1 MANLHFTTI
10 SLCHTLLR
18 LTGQTASSS
27 FSSSITMSTTS
38 ISAISMSTS
47 QASKGQATSS
57 GITMSTPMSISSTN
71 TSPAGGGQS
80 ATLPSST
87 TVLPTSTSSTPSS
100 TTSPAAQGFKIT
112 YKIKDG
118 ECKRVCCDGGAGGP
132 VKMIPT
138 CNPPS
143 QHSNCT
149 KEAEEDDRCPGEA
162 RDVCSSICGS
172 RSAHCASFALV
183 GLLAIAAF
191 FK

>member
-1 MANLHFTTI
+1 MASLHFTTMLL
-10 SLCHTLLR
+10 LCHTLL
-18 LTGQTASSS
+18 GVN
-27 FSSSITMSTTS
+27 
-38 ISAISMSTS
+38 
-47 QASKGQATSS
+47 GQATSS
-57 GITMSTPMSISSTN
+57 GITMSTSMSISSTN

-80 ATLPSST
+80 TTLPSST

-100 TTSPAAQGFKIT
+100 TTSPATQGFNIT

-118 ECKRVCCDGGAGGP
+118 ECKRVCCDGTGGP

-143 QHSNCT
+143 NHSSCS
-149 KEAEEDDRCPGEA
+149 KEKEEDGRCPGDG
-162 RDVCSSICGS
+162 RDLCSSICGS

-183 GLLAIAAF
+183 GLLAIAAL